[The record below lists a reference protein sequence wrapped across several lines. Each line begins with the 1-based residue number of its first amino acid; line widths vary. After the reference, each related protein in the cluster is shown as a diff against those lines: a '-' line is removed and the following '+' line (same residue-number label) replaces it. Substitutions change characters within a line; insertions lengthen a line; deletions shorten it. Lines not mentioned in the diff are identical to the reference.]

1 MAAPHSTPRA
11 WLAGGPSDANAAR
24 EPRRRRARPAR
35 VRLGAGPAGSPPGAD
50 AARTSPARVRR
61 GVRVRSCAWP
71 AISPPQCWLVGYAM
85 PYRKRPNSLDT
96 YQSTYRNFILFIFL
110 PILHGHVSIPYP
122 VRIRIGYVSDTG
134 YVANLTY
141 LCNVA

>member
-1 MAAPHSTPRA
+1 MQHAN
-11 WLAGGPSDANAAR
+11 LAGAELVQR
-24 EPRRRRARPAR
+24 E
-35 VRLGAGPAGSPPGAD
+35 VRLGAGLAGSPPGAD

-85 PYRKRPNSLDT
+85 PYRKHPNSLDT
-96 YQSTYRNFILFIFL
+96 YQSTYRSFVLFIFL
-110 PILHGHVSIPYP
+110 PILHGYVSIPYP

-141 LCNVA
+141 PCNVGWKPP